1 MDHRTAAR
9 HMSRESVM
17 WSASRQCNYWIW
29 IGCIRWC
36 NRSTT
41 HTHKPS
47 AVAAPSSRRAHS
59 FSFFIFLRI
68 LFSFFFERFFSFS
81 PLKYTQKHLT
91 LQQICPWDFF
101 PSSLFLASFFS
112 LLLLYLFI
120 QSLSSHFSSTPLH
133 FSFSAL
139 VLLSFFSSLL
149 FSFFFLFCSLC
160 FLLSVRG
167 TKGSQSVT
175 CPRCSEL
182 PLLHHPPRSLLRLP
196 SPLPPPAHQ
205 LPPLRCP
212 QPQPQ
217 PQAQPQPLRSQRRGR
232 WR

>member
-9 HMSRESVM
+9 RTSRESVM

-29 IGCIRWC
+29 IQPH
-36 NRSTT
+36 T
-41 HTHKPS
+41 HTRQAQSH
-47 AVAAPSSRRAHS
+47 APSSRRAHS
-59 FSFFIFLRI
+59 FSFLIFLRI

-101 PSSLFLASFFS
+101 PFSLSLSLSFLLLSSFFCCSIYLYSRSRLTFLPLRCIFLSTLLCFSRSSLL
-112 LLLLYLFI
+112 
-120 QSLSSHFSSTPLH
+120 
-133 FSFSAL
+133 
-139 VLLSFFSSLL
+139 FSSLL

-160 FLLSVRG
+160 FLLSARG

-212 QPQPQ
+212 QPQAQ

-232 WR
+232 WS

>member
-1 MDHRTAAR
+1 
-9 HMSRESVM
+9 M

-59 FSFFIFLRI
+59 FSFLIFLRI

-101 PSSLFLASFFS
+101 HSLSFLLLSSFFCCS
-112 LLLLYLFI
+112 IYLYSRSRLTF
-120 QSLSSHFSSTPLH
+120 LPLRCI
-133 FSFSAL
+133 FLSAL
-139 VLLSFFSSLL
+139 LCFSRSSLL

-160 FLLSVRG
+160 FLLSARG

-217 PQAQPQPLRSQRRGR
+217 AQAQPQPLRSQRRGR
-232 WR
+232 WS